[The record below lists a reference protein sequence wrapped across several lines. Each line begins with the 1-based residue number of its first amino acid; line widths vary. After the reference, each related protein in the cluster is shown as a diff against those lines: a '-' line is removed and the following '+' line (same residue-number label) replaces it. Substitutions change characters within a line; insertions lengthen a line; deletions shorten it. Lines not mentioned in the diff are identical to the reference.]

1 MVALI
6 LTETEKEKA
15 ARILFA
21 VRLPLFIVS
30 RTTTKSSAWATPKK
44 LKTAGR
50 VMEVSM
56 RYS

>member
-30 RTTTKSSAWATPKK
+30 RARINSSAWATPKK
-44 LKTAGR
+44 HKTAGR
-50 VMEVSM
+50 VIEVSM

>member
-6 LTETEKEKA
+6 LTDTEKENA

-30 RTTTKSSAWATPKK
+30 RARTSSRAWATPRTH
-44 LKTAGR
+44 KTAGR
-50 VMEVSM
+50 VREVSM